1 MSVPS
6 NLPVWQALQAHHAA
20 IADRHLRDLFAAD
33 PGRFSKFSRSFGD
46 LLVDFSKHRITEDTL
61 NLLTELARQT
71 QLPACIERMFSGE
84 IINHTEQRAV
94 LHVALRNRSDRPI
107 CVKGQDVMPEVNNV
121 LEHMRKFAD
130 QIRRGKWRGHTGK
143 RIRDVVNIGIGGSDL
158 GPKMVCQALEP
169 YGDPTLRMHF
179 VSNVDGAHISHVLA
193 ECDPESTL
201 FIVASKTFTTQETMT
216 NAHTAR
222 AWLIKE
228 LGDEAAVARHFVA
241 VSTNTA
247 GVSQFGIDTAN
258 MFEFW
263 DWVGGRYSLWSAIG
277 LPIMVY
283 LGMENF
289 MELQEGAH
297 EMDEHFRTAPLE
309 ENLPVI
315 LALLG
320 VWYIDF
326 FGADSQVTLVY
337 DDYLRSLPD
346 YLQQLDMES
355 NGKSIDREG
364 QPVTVKTGP
373 ILWGGLGNNG
383 QHAFYQLLHQGTHL
397 VPADFLAP
405 AHSPN
410 PIGDHHA
417 ILLANCLAQA
427 EALMVGKTEAQARA
441 ELEKQGLSGEALEK
455 LLPYKVFLGNRPS
468 TSLFY
473 RRLTPKVLGSLLAL
487 YEHKVFTQGVIWNIN
502 SFDQWG
508 VELGKQLANAILPE
522 LKGERPATGH
532 DASTVGLIE
541 FCRAAD

>member
-20 IADRHLRDLFAAD
+20 IANLHLRDLFAAD
-33 PGRFSKFSRSFGD
+33 PGRFNQFSRRFGD
-46 LLVDFSKHRITEDTL
+46 LLVDFSKHRITEETL
-61 NLLTELARQT
+61 PLLIELARQV
-71 QLPACIERMFSGE
+71 QLPAGIERMFSGE

-94 LHVALRNRSDRPI
+94 LHVALRNRSNRPI
-107 CVKGQDVMPEVNNV
+107 FVKGQDVMPEVNNV

-130 QIRRGKWRGHTGK
+130 QIRRGKWRGYTGK
-143 RIRDVVNIGIGGSDL
+143 RIRDIVNIGIGGSDL

-201 FIVASKTFTTQETMT
+201 FIIASKTFTTQETMT

-228 LGDEAAVARHFVA
+228 LGDESAVARHFVA
-241 VSTNTA
+241 VSTNTQ
-247 GVSQFGIDTAN
+247 GVSAFGIDTAN

-315 LALLG
+315 LGLLG

-364 QPVTVKTGP
+364 QPVTVNTGP
-373 ILWGGLGNNG
+373 LLWGGLGNNG

-441 ELEKQGLSGEALEK
+441 ELEKQGLSGEGLEK
-455 LLPYKVFLGNRPS
+455 LLPYKIFPGNRPS

-473 RRLTPKVLGSLLAL
+473 RQMTPKVLGALLAL

-508 VELGKQLANAILPE
+508 VELGKQLANAILPV
-522 LKGERPATGH
+522 LKGEQSATGH
-532 DASTVGLIE
+532 DASTMGLIE

>member
-6 NLPVWQALQAHHAA
+6 NLPAWQALQAHHAA
-20 IADRHLRDLFAAD
+20 VANLHLRDLFAAD
-33 PGRFSKFSRSFGD
+33 AGRFTKFSRRFGD
-46 LLVDFSKHRITEDTL
+46 LLVDFSKHRITEETL
-61 NLLTELARQT
+61 PLLIELARQA
-71 QLPACIERMFSGE
+71 QLPAAIERMFSGE
-84 IINHTEQRAV
+84 VINHTEKRAV
-94 LHVALRNRSDRPI
+94 LHVALRNRSNRPI
-107 CVKGQDVMPEVNNV
+107 LVSGADVMPGVNEV

-130 QIRRGKWRGHTGK
+130 QIRRGKWRGYTGK

-158 GPKMVCQALEP
+158 GPKMVCEALRP

-201 FIVASKTFTTQETMT
+201 FIIASKTFTTQETMT

-228 LGDEAAVARHFVA
+228 LGDEAAVAKHFVA
-241 VSTNTA
+241 VSTNAT
-247 GVSQFGIDTAN
+247 GVSAFGIDTAN

-277 LPIMVY
+277 LPIIVY

-289 MELQEGAH
+289 LELQEGAH
-297 EMDEHFRTAPLE
+297 AMDEHFRTAPLE
-309 ENLPVI
+309 ENLPVL

-326 FGADSQVTLVY
+326 FGANSQVTLAY

-364 QPVTVKTGP
+364 QPVTVNTGP

-405 AHSPN
+405 AQSPN
-410 PIGDHHA
+410 PVGEHHA

-441 ELEKQGLSGEALEK
+441 ELEKQGLSGAELEK
-455 LLPYKVFLGNRPS
+455 LLPYKVFSGNRPS

-473 RRLTPKVLGSLLAL
+473 KRLTPQVLGALLAL
-487 YEHKVFTQGVIWNIN
+487 YEHKVFVQGAIWNIN

-522 LKGERPATGH
+522 LQGKKPLAGH
-532 DASTVGLIE
+532 DASTIGLIE
-541 FCRAAD
+541 FCRSAN

>member
-6 NLPVWQALQAHHAA
+6 NLPVWQELKAHHAA
-20 IADRHLRDLFAAD
+20 IADQHLRDLFAAD
-33 PGRFSKFSRSFGD
+33 PGRFAKFSRRFGD
-46 LLVDFSKHRITEDTL
+46 LLVDFSKHRITEESL
-61 NLLTELARQT
+61 GLLMELARQA
-71 QLPACIERMFSGE
+71 QVPAWVERMFNGE
-84 IINHTEQRAV
+84 VINHTERRSV
-94 LHVALRNRSDRPI
+94 LHIALRNRSNRPI
-107 CVKGQDVMPEVNNV
+107 TVDGQDVMPGVNAV
-121 LEHMRKFAD
+121 LEHMRKFSD
-130 QIRRGKWRGHTGK
+130 QIRRDKWRGHTGK

-158 GPKMVCQALEP
+158 GPKMICQALQP
-169 YGDPTLRMHF
+169 YGNPNLRMHF

-222 AWLIKE
+222 AWLVKE
-228 LGDEAAVARHFVA
+228 LGDESAVAKHFVA
-241 VSTNTA
+241 VSTNAA
-247 GVSQFGIDTAN
+247 GVSKFGIDTAN

-283 LGMENF
+283 LGVDHF
-289 MELQEGAH
+289 TELLEGAH
-297 EMDEHFRTAPLE
+297 EMDEHVRTAPLE

-326 FGADSQVTLVY
+326 FGAATQVMLVY
-337 DDYLRSLPD
+337 DDYLRSMAD

-364 QPVTVKTGP
+364 QKVKVDTGP

-417 ILLANCLAQA
+417 ILLANCLAQS

-455 LLPYKVFLGNRPS
+455 LLPYKIFPGNRPS

-473 RRLTPKVLGSLLAL
+473 RRLTPKVLGSLIAL
-487 YEHKVFTQGVIWNIN
+487 YEHKVLVQGIIWNIN

-522 LKGERPATGH
+522 LKGERPVAGH
-532 DASTVGLIE
+532 DSSTMGLIE
-541 FCRAAD
+541 FCRASD